1 MSSSYIIDFKQIKKT
16 RIYNKS
22 TQSIPFRCDEVL
34 HFFTVVLMESRIT
47 RPQKRKQNNIL
58 NQILNETLTP
68 QNRRN
73 MAQSTNLVNKGCLM
87 VVLIN
92 PCRRRGGLWWRM
104 EARAAGE
111 ENRGEGENRGKGK
124 KKCGEGRIREG
135 RRVFRRVRSRR
146 WECWFYK
153 TQKPALGVPVID

>member
-1 MSSSYIIDFKQIKKT
+1 
-16 RIYNKS
+16 
-22 TQSIPFRCDEVL
+22 
-34 HFFTVVLMESRIT
+34 MESRRPINLIT

-58 NQILNETLTP
+58 NQILNETLTL

-73 MAQSTNLVNKGCLM
+73 MAQSTNLVNKGCSM
-87 VVLIN
+87 VVSIN

-124 KKCGEGRIREG
+124 KICEEGRRREG
-135 RRVFRRVRSRR
+135 RREFRRVRSRR
-146 WECWFYK
+146 WECRFYK
-153 TQKPALGVPVID
+153 IQKPALGVPVIDCFIKCQNRRWQCRLLIF